1 MSVVQAVVQAT
12 VAPTPSASPVVQAA
26 HAAIQATPAPAAVS
40 QLQDWLNQ
48 LSVAVGP
55 YIVLIGAAL
64 ANVVQSLLQKF
75 PWLSSDIAKV
85 QDLKRKLLAIALPLV
100 GTFVAGL
107 ATGQNT
113 LHLWPWLFVAG
124 QILYAAVK
132 ALQAAGSAVL
142 SDVPLASE
150 VPPQG

>member
-1 MSVVQAVVQAT
+1 MVHV
-12 VAPTPSASPVVQAA
+12 VVQAA
-26 HAAIQATPAPAAVS
+26 SPPAAVS

-48 LSVAVGP
+48 LSVLVGP
-55 YIVLIGAAL
+55 YVVLIGAVI
-64 ANVVQSLLQKF
+64 ANLVQSLLQKF

-113 LHLWPWLFVAG
+113 LHLAPYIFVVG

-132 ALQAAGSAVL
+132 ALQAAGASVL
-142 SDVPLASE
+142 ADVPLASE
-150 VPPQG
+150 QPPQG